1 MSSLSLVEGMDVNIE
16 NGINVQSDLDE
27 GIDVNEVVDEE
38 ENDDDILT
46 KKKKGLHPH
55 DIDASWLQR
64 RISKYYVNPIVVQNK
79 AAKVLDILKNATGD
93 RDVEKKLVTLLDY
106 ERYDLIIVLKK
117 YRNMILY
124 CTLLANA
131 QS

>member
-1 MSSLSLVEGMDVNIE
+1 MDVNIG
-16 NGINVQSDLDE
+16 NGFNVQSDLDE
-27 GIDVNEVVDEE
+27 GIYVNEVVDEE
-38 ENDDDILT
+38 EVGVEAHFEGANLEAGDDILT
-46 KKKKGLHPH
+46 KKEKGLGPH

-117 YRNMILY
+117 
-124 CTLLANA
+124 
-131 QS
+131 

>member
-1 MSSLSLVEGMDVNIE
+1 MI
-16 NGINVQSDLDE
+16 
-27 GIDVNEVVDEE
+27 
-38 ENDDDILT
+38 
-46 KKKKGLHPH
+46 HPH

-64 RISKYYVNPIVVQNK
+64 RISKYYVNPTVVQNK

-106 ERYDLIIVLKK
+106 ECYDLIIVLKK

-124 CTLLANA
+124 CMLLANA
-131 QS
+131 QSESERAKIVKIMESDPELKKILESLLQKQ